1 MTKILEGLRIL
12 DLSRVLAAPMGTQA
26 LAEMGAEVI
35 KVERPGSGDE
45 TRIFEPRLNDQESA
59 YFFAFNR
66 GKKSITLDLKSEE
79 GRHEI
84 LRLVQEVDVVVE
96 NFVPGTMSRMG
107 LGYEDLKAVNP
118 QLVYV
123 ASSGFGQEG
132 PLRDER
138 GYDTI
143 FQALSGVIDLTG
155 HPDGDPAKVGVPI
168 ADMSSG
174 LWVAIAILSGISGKL
189 LHGRGCYI
197 DLSMLDVQLSLLAL
211 PGARLFALDEDP
223 TRTGTEHL
231 GRVPSAAMQCK
242 DDRWV
247 HISGSD
253 QHWKPLCTA
262 LSLHE
267 LAEEP
272 ALQHNAGRV
281 EHRDRVMNSL
291 RDAARSLDSKTL
303 VATLKEAG
311 VPVGLVQTPREA
323 LTNEHAQARGMVGE
337 FEHPTVG
344 RFKAIRTP
352 LQFEG
357 YDNPEIGTPPLLGEH
372 NDQYLEN
379 HRSTL

>member
-174 LWVAIAILSGISGKL
+174 L
-189 LHGRGCYI
+189 
-197 DLSMLDVQLSLLAL
+197 
-211 PGARLFALDEDP
+211 
-223 TRTGTEHL
+223 
-231 GRVPSAAMQCK
+231 
-242 DDRWV
+242 
-247 HISGSD
+247 
-253 QHWKPLCTA
+253 
-262 LSLHE
+262 
-267 LAEEP
+267 
-272 ALQHNAGRV
+272 
-281 EHRDRVMNSL
+281 
-291 RDAARSLDSKTL
+291 
-303 VATLKEAG
+303 
-311 VPVGLVQTPREA
+311 
-323 LTNEHAQARGMVGE
+323 
-337 FEHPTVG
+337 
-344 RFKAIRTP
+344 
-352 LQFEG
+352 
-357 YDNPEIGTPPLLGEH
+357 
-372 NDQYLEN
+372 
-379 HRSTL
+379 